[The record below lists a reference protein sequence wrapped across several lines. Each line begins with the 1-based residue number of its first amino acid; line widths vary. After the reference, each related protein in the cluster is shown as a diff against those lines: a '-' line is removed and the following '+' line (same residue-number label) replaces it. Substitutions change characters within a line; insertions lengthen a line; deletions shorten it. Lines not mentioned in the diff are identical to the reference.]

1 MSGLVLLIATW
12 NGWVSYKNGYAGLL
26 VLHQGVIQ
34 EFSVAAVK
42 HDLEISNNRAEGFS
56 SLCMSKVF
64 PCMASK
70 CSENALK
77 YTAKT
82 NIFVI

>member
-42 HDLEISNNRAEGFS
+42 HDLEISNRAEGFS

-70 CSENALK
+70 YSENALK
-77 YTAKT
+77 YTAKP

>member
-42 HDLEISNNRAEGFS
+42 HDLEIFNRAEGFS